1 MKIFIYLLVIL
12 SLEGCLFL
20 DLMPSYSSYWDENI
34 WVHKDTKKPL
44 TKDTH
49 MACFNQSIQGL
60 EIKDVSGFPEVVGV
74 KDREESNKRYA
85 MCLRDK
91 GFVFNASYAYCYK
104 FKDVC
109 DAYNKYR
116 K

>member
-1 MKIFIYLLVIL
+1 MKIFIYVLVTL
-12 SLEGCLFL
+12 SLGGCLFL
-20 DLMPSYSSYWDENI
+20 DLMPSYSSYWDESI
-34 WVHKDTKKPL
+34 WVN
-44 TKDTH
+44 KDTH
-49 MACFNQSIQGL
+49 MACFNKSIQGL

>member
-1 MKIFIYLLVIL
+1 MKIFIYVLVTL
-12 SLEGCLFL
+12 SLGGCLFL
-20 DLMPSYSSYWDENI
+20 DLMPSYSSYWDESI
-34 WVHKDTKKPL
+34 WVNKDTKKPL

-49 MACFNQSIQGL
+49 MACFNKSIQGL

-91 GFVFNASYAYCYK
+91 GFVFNASCL
-104 FKDVC
+104 
-109 DAYNKYR
+109 
-116 K
+116 

>member
-1 MKIFIYLLVIL
+1 M
-12 SLEGCLFL
+12 

-34 WVHKDTKKPL
+34 WVHKDTKKTL
-44 TKDTH
+44 TEDIH
-49 MACFNQSIQGL
+49 MICFNQPIQGF
-60 EIKDVSGFPEVVGV
+60 EIKDVSVFPEVVGV
-74 KDREESNKRYA
+74 KNRKESNRRYA

-91 GFVFNASYAYCYK
+91 GFIFNASYAYCYK

-109 DAYNKYR
+109 DTYNKYS